1 MEKISFDS
9 GVKAYKINGTGILRF
24 NPSDPNLFARFLE
37 AGEKM
42 QAIEETLG
50 EQAKM
55 LEETDGAGIVQL
67 MNKADKEMK
76 QLLSWVFGQDNDFD
90 SILGGLNMLAVAENG
105 QRVITNFLSALQPIL
120 VAGAERCAQEK
131 TQEALQKAK
140 TRRER
145 KQ

>member
-1 MEKISFDS
+1 
-9 GVKAYKINGTGILRF
+9 
-24 NPSDPNLFARFLE
+24 
-37 AGEKM
+37 M